1 MSATALDRAAL
12 ERFRAAHL
20 HGADVDV
27 LLELADRAID
37 EAIGSGDPAMV
48 RRAAHEIDS
57 VATVRGAEA
66 RGLRIAAARAR
77 GALRPLPAAAQ
88 PATAPPAP
96 PAGPE
101 PANWDRRVAGF
112 IVDWLLLVVVIDF
125 ALSDSS
131 STAAVFAMVVL
142 VPVLYFTLLH
152 WLFARTLGKL
162 LVGTAVR
169 NQDGAT
175 INLYASVIRT
185 IVQAVLVLT
194 IVGFFVDFLLM
205 VSNPRRQSLH
215 DQAAKTIVI
224 RVRRA
229 SVETGRAARR

>member
-1 MSATALDRAAL
+1 
-12 ERFRAAHL
+12 
-20 HGADVDV
+20 
-27 LLELADRAID
+27 
-37 EAIGSGDPAMV
+37 MV

-57 VATVRGAEA
+57 VATVRGADA

-77 GALRPLPAAAQ
+77 GALRPVPTDAQ
-88 PATAPPAP
+88 LATPPPAP

-112 IVDWLLLVVVIDF
+112 IVDWLLLAVVIDF

-131 STAAVFAMVVL
+131 STAAVLAMVVL
-142 VPVLYFTLLH
+142 VPALYFTLLH
-152 WLFARTLGKL
+152 WLFGRTLGKL

-169 NQDGAT
+169 NQDGAA
-175 INLYASVIRT
+175 INLAASVIRT
-185 IVQAVLVLT
+185 VVQAVLVLT

-205 VSNPRRQSLH
+205 VSNRRRQSLH
-215 DQAAKTIVI
+215 DQAAKTIVT
-224 RVRRA
+224 RVRKA